1 MHDASNP
8 HRAGGSGPVGVLK
21 GGAVRPVK
29 SLFAG
34 IVVGLMA
41 RDPSLLSA
49 ALLTLLLAVVLYLW
63 DLFRL
68 VAQGEVWVPT
78 NADWAVDRLRV
89 SP

>member
-1 MHDASNP
+1 
-8 HRAGGSGPVGVLK
+8 
-21 GGAVRPVK
+21 
-29 SLFAG
+29 LFAG

-68 VAQGEVWVPT
+68 VARGEVWVPT

>member
-1 MHDASNP
+1 
-8 HRAGGSGPVGVLK
+8 
-21 GGAVRPVK
+21 VRPVK

>member
-1 MHDASNP
+1 
-8 HRAGGSGPVGVLK
+8 VLK